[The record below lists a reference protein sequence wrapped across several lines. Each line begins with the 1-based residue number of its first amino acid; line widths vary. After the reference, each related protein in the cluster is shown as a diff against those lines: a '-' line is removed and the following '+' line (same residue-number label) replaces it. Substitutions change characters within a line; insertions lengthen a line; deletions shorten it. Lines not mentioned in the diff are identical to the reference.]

1 MIGPQVP
8 GGPGGAGVWASF
20 THDPR
25 LPEHVGLRAADVD
38 REVVHHV
45 LTEAY
50 ADGRLDRDEFDTR
63 SSGVVAARTLGELPP
78 LLDGLVPTASVPAV
92 RQGALLAPAGIEQAA
107 VQKWRDERRSA
118 VGGFVTASVICW
130 VIWTT
135 VMFGGFPWPI
145 FVMLGTGMNALNTL
159 THRDEI
165 VARERKRLEK
175 KQRKALEPRPDE
187 GEDA

>member
-1 MIGPQVP
+1 MTGPVPP

-25 LPEHVGLRAADVD
+25 LAEHAALRAADVD
-38 REVVHHV
+38 REVVHQV

-63 SSGVVAARTLGELPP
+63 SSCVVAARTLGELPP
-78 LLDGLVPTASVPAV
+78 LLDGLVPTSAAPAV
-92 RQGALLAPAGIEQAA
+92 RQGATLATAGIEQAA
-107 VQKWRDERRSA
+107 VQKWKDDRRSA

-130 VIWTT
+130 VIWAT
-135 VMFGGFPWPI
+135 VMFGGFPWPL
-145 FVMLGTGMNALNTL
+145 FVMLGTGMNAVNTIS
-159 THRDEI
+159 HREAI

-175 KQRKALEPRPDE
+175 KQRKALEPRPP
-187 GEDA
+187 EDDR